1 MPAQETSVMV
11 ALSELH
17 RIESERVAT
26 EREQEAER
34 RRKEAERLRREQE
47 ERAEAERHRLR
58 VAEAEARLRVAEE
71 VRAADAVS
79 RAHRMEEELRVVKAE
94 KAVLTEQ
101 FFARPPALDPP
112 DGLAFWR
119 FACGAILVAAVVAV
133 IAVFAWPKRELPAPV
148 VVAAAPLPPPVDQTP
163 LANYIDALQAKID
176 NLQKQ
181 NAHLLTRPVVAP
193 RKPAAPPVKKPTV
206 NLTSS
211 NIDEWEKDPLGG
223 VTLKK

>member
-17 RIESERVAT
+17 RIESERVVT

-34 RRKEAERLRREQE
+34 RRQEAERQRREQE
-47 ERAEAERHRLR
+47 ERAESERHRLR

-71 VRAADAVS
+71 VRAAEAVS
-79 RAHRMEEELRVVKAE
+79 RAHRIEAELRVVKAE
-94 KAVLTEQ
+94 KAVLSEQ
-101 FFARPPALDPP
+101 FFARPPVVENP

-119 FACGAILVAAVVAV
+119 FACGAILVAAVMAV
-133 IAVFAWPKRELPAPV
+133 VGVFAWPKRPPPAPV

-163 LANYIDALQAKID
+163 LTNYLDALQAKID
-176 NLQKQ
+176 KLQKQ
-181 NAHLLTRPVVAP
+181 NDQLAAKPVVAS
-193 RKPAAPPVKKPTV
+193 RKPAAQPVKKPSV
-206 NLTSS
+206 NISS
-211 NIDEWEKDPLGG
+211 ASVGECDDPLCG